1 MYMIAERA
9 EPEESSVTVSELA
22 RNVAALIRR
31 AETGEEIVIT
41 RDGSPVAVIAPH
53 IKPNGAALIALF
65 EEYGPD
71 PEWAELIEESREIMW
86 GGR

>member
-1 MYMIAERA
+1 MYMIADRL
-9 EPEESSVTVSELA
+9 EPEETSVTVSELA

-31 AETGEEIVIT
+31 AEAGEEIIIT

-53 IKPNGAALIALF
+53 FKPNGAALIALF

-71 PEWAELIEESREIMW
+71 PQWAELIEESRELMW